1 MIAHLLKIINS
12 LKRKKMKYDTFSI
25 MEEGV
30 LVTGE
35 IIDREKYFL
44 KIRIVSPFM
53 NWENQVVIKGP
64 GRQSPRHYLT
74 EYGDKR
80 ARDLLLES
88 YRKLKII
95 DESLDRIVGV
105 YKMLEEEITEVSLL
119 EDSEIKTRIV
129 SKLNAWFFGKF
140 IFTSSVTG
148 LITGINEE
156 EKIKQIITVYRDE
169 KKRIYL

>member
-12 LKRKKMKYDTFSI
+12 LKRKKMKNETFSI
-25 MEEGV
+25 MVEGV

-44 KIRIVSPFM
+44 KVRIVSPFM

-64 GRQSPRHYLT
+64 GRQSPHHYLT

-95 DESLDRIVGV
+95 DDSLDRMVRV
-105 YKMLEEEITEVSLL
+105 YEWLEEELAEVSLL
-119 EDSEIKTRIV
+119 KDSAIKTRII
-129 SKLNAWFFGKF
+129 SKLNDWFFYDF
-140 IFTSSVTG
+140 LFSPSVTG
-148 LITGINEE
+148 LTASNDER
-156 EKIKQIITVYRDE
+156 EKIEHIIKVYRDE